1 MPKKTWTG
9 SGIIEGVG
17 ISFSTG
23 GFVPRRE
30 RQLIKNDEA
39 EKDRARE
46 EREQAQQRSMSEVP
60 VAEAVIVDA
69 VRTARGK
76 RKGSLTP
83 LHPLDLAA
91 QTLRASLE
99 HAGVHA
105 KDVDDVILGCVSQV
119 GEQGM
124 NIARGAVLAAGLPIE
139 IPGTTVNRFCGSGL
153 QAVNFGAQAIMSGSA
168 QLIVAGGVE
177 HMTRVPM
184 GSDALGGDGPAS
196 PGLLAQWPGLVPQGL
211 SAEMIAAQWGF
222 TRRQCDEF
230 AARSQSNAAA
240 AISEG
245 RFEKEIVPIRVPQE
259 GGDARLFAQDE
270 HPRAGT
276 TADTLGKLK
285 LSFKDD
291 GVLTA
296 GNSSG
301 IVDGASA
308 VVLASKARARALGL
322 KARAR
327 IVSMAVAGS
336 DPVLM
341 LTGPIPSTK
350 KALAQAELTVA
361 DIDLF
366 EINEAFAPV
375 PLLVAQELG
384 IPMEKINVN
393 GGAIALGHPLGATG
407 AMLLGTALHELERQG
422 LRRALITLCIGY
434 GMGITTIIDR
444 KVD

>member
-1 MPKKTWTG
+1 MPKRTWQG
-9 SGIIEGVG
+9 SGIVEGIG
-17 ISFSTG
+17 ISFTG
-23 GFVPRRE
+23 GRGVPRERPRITNNEAERDRE
-30 RQLIKNDEA
+30 RE
-39 EKDRARE
+39 
-46 EREQAQQRSMSEVP
+46 EQARSLTRGNEESPMI
-60 VAEAVIVDA
+60 EAVIVDA

-76 RKGSLTP
+76 RKGSLSP
-83 LHPLDLAA
+83 LHPVDLAA
-91 QTLRASLE
+91 QTLAAALAR
-99 HAGVHA
+99 AGVNA
-105 KDVDDVILGCVSQV
+105 KDVDDVILGCVTQV
-119 GEQGM
+119 GEQGL
-124 NIARGAVLAAGLPIE
+124 NIARGAVLAAGLPLE
-139 IPGTTVNRFCGSGL
+139 IPGATVNRFCGSGL
-153 QAVNFGAQAIMSGSA
+153 QAVNFGAQAVMSGAA
-168 QLIVAGGVE
+168 QLVIGGGVE
-177 HMTRVPM
+177 HMTRMPM

-196 PGLLAQWPGLVPQGL
+196 PGLMQHWPDLVPQGI
-211 SAEMIAAQWGF
+211 SAEMIASKWGF

-230 AARSQSNAAA
+230 AAQSQDKAAF

-245 RFEKEIVPIRVPQE
+245 RFAKEIIPILVPQE
-259 GGDARLFAQDE
+259 GGEPRSFANDE

-276 TADTLGKLK
+276 TADSLAKLK
-285 LSFKDD
+285 PSFKDD
-291 GVLTA
+291 GVLHA

-308 VVLASKARARALGL
+308 VVIANKSRARALGL

-350 KALAQAELTVA
+350 KALAQADLSIA

-407 AMLLGTALHELERQG
+407 AMLLATALHELERRG
-422 LRRALITLCIGY
+422 ERRALITLCIGY